1 MTTYS
6 NLPGYLISIATKLIK
21 KAIDEALKPHGVT
34 AAQWGILGRLYE
46 EDGLLIVE
54 IAKRLFTEPPTI
66 TRMLDLLEKEGF
78 VTRKTKEGDRR
89 AYEIFLTKKGK
100 DMEEVLRLKVFD
112 TIDNAT
118 KGLSEKE
125 ITAFKTTLRNIINN
139 LSSI

>member
-6 NLPGYLISIATKLIK
+6 NLPGYLISMATKLIK

-125 ITAFKTTLRNIINN
+125 ITAFKNTLRNIINN

>member
-1 MTTYS
+1 MTKYS

-100 DMEEVLRLKVFD
+100 EMEEVLRLKVFD

-125 ITAFKTTLRNIINN
+125 ITAFKNTLRNIINN

>member
-1 MTTYS
+1 MTKYS

-125 ITAFKTTLRNIINN
+125 ITAFKNTLRNIINN

>member
-125 ITAFKTTLRNIINN
+125 ITAFKNTLRNIINN

>member
-6 NLPGYLISIATKLIK
+6 NLPGYLISMATKLIK
-21 KAIDEALKPHGVT
+21 KALDEALKPHGVT

-125 ITAFKTTLRNIINN
+125 ITAFKNTLRNIINN